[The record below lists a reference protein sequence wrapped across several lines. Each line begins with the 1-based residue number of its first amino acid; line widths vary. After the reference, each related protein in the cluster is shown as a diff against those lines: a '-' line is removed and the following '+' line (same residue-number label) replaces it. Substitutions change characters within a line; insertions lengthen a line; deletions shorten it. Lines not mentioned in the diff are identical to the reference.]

1 MSNEVISMPPKGEKR
16 KQQIIDTAKDMF
28 ITRGFQST
36 HIGQVCEELDI
47 ARGTVYQY
55 FSNKKEILY
64 AILETVAETIEDI
77 LDPDDLKEFLK
88 MKPENETIV
97 KFIDNR
103 ISSCLAVISDE
114 PIVIRL
120 IYRDIAG
127 IDDEVSEK
135 VSEFLEKVTQ
145 VISKEIDV
153 LRINHI
159 FKSEIEPDIAASMLL
174 GGVMMIVYQYSNK
187 NKNYLD
193 QTVTK
198 AMSVLYLHGVYET
211 VS

>member
-1 MSNEVISMPPKGEKR
+1 MPPKGEKR

-64 AILETVAETIEDI
+64 AILDTVAETIEDI
-77 LDPDDLKEFLK
+77 LDPDDLKDFLR
-88 MKPENETIV
+88 MKPENDVMV

-103 ISSCLAVISDE
+103 IASCLSVISDE

-127 IDDEVSEK
+127 IDEEVSEK
-135 VSEFLEKVTQ
+135 VSEFLEKITM
-145 VISKEIDV
+145 VISKEIEI
-153 LRINHI
+153 LRNNHI
-159 FKSEIEPDIAASMLL
+159 FKNEIEPDIAASMLV

-187 NKNYLD
+187 NKDYLD
-193 QTVTK
+193 KAVTK
-198 AMSVLYLHGVYET
+198 AMSVLYLHGVYE
-211 VS
+211 SAS

>member
-1 MSNEVISMPPKGEKR
+1 MPPKGEKR

-28 ITRGFQST
+28 INRGFQST

-64 AILETVAETIEDI
+64 AILESVAETIEDI
-77 LDPDDLKEFLK
+77 LDPDDLKDFLK
-88 MKPENETIV
+88 MKPENEVIV

-103 ISSCLAVISDE
+103 ISSCLGVISNE

-127 IDDEVSEK
+127 IDEEVSEK
-135 VSEFLEKVTQ
+135 VSEFLEKITM
-145 VISKEIDV
+145 VISKEIEV
-153 LRINHI
+153 LRNNNI
-159 FKSEIEPDIAASMLL
+159 FKSEIEPDIAASMLV
-174 GGVMMIVYQYSNK
+174 GGVMMIVYQYSNN
-187 NKNYLD
+187 NKDYLD
-193 QTVTK
+193 KAVTK
-198 AMSVLYLHGVYET
+198 AMSVLYLHGVYE
-211 VS
+211 SMS

>member
-1 MSNEVISMPPKGEKR
+1 MPPKGEKR
-16 KQQIIDTAKDMF
+16 KQQIIDIAKDMF

-77 LDPDDLKEFLK
+77 LDPDDLKEFLRI
-88 MKPENETIV
+88 KPDHATII
-97 KFIDNR
+97 KFVDNR
-103 ISSCLAVISDE
+103 ISSCLSVFASE

-127 IDDEVSEK
+127 IDEEVSVK
-135 VSEFLEKVTQ
+135 VAIFLEKISSI
-145 VISKEIDV
+145 ISKEIEV
-153 LRINHI
+153 LRNNNI
-159 FKSEIEPDIAASMLL
+159 FKSEIEPDIAASMLV
-174 GGVMMIVYQYSNK
+174 GGIMMIVYKYSVK
-187 NKNYLD
+187 NKDYQNKV
-193 QTVTK
+193 VTK
-198 AMSVLYLHGVYET
+198 AMSVLYLHGVYENFA
-211 VS
+211 

>member
-1 MSNEVISMPPKGEKR
+1 MPPKGEKR

-64 AILETVAETIEDI
+64 AILDTVAETIEDI
-77 LDPDDLKEFLK
+77 LDPDDLKEFLR
-88 MKPENETIV
+88 MKPENDTIV

-103 ISSCLAVISDE
+103 IASCLGVISDE

-127 IDDEVSEK
+127 IDEEVSEK
-135 VSEFLEKVTQ
+135 VSEFLEKITM
-145 VISKEIDV
+145 VISKEIEV
-153 LRINHI
+153 LRNNHI
-159 FKSEIEPDIAASMLL
+159 FKSEIEPDIAASMLV

-193 QTVTK
+193 QAVTK
-198 AMSVLYLHGVYET
+198 AMSSTLPSWRL
-211 VS
+211 

>member
-1 MSNEVISMPPKGEKR
+1 MPPKGEKR

-28 ITRGFQST
+28 INRGFQST

-77 LDPDDLKEFLK
+77 LDPDDLKEFLRL
-88 MKPENETIV
+88 KPDNETIV
-97 KFIDNR
+97 KFIDKR
-103 ISSCLAVISDE
+103 IYSCLGVFSAE

-120 IYRDIAG
+120 IYRDIVG
-127 IDDEVSEK
+127 IDEEVSVK
-135 VSEFLEKVTQ
+135 VSEFLENITQ
-145 VISKEIDV
+145 IISKEIEV

-159 FKSEIEPDIAASMLL
+159 FKSEIEADIAASMLV
-174 GGVMMIVYQYSNK
+174 GGVMMIVYQYSTK
-187 NKNYLD
+187 SKDYLD
-193 QTVTK
+193 KAVTK
-198 AMSVLYLHGVYET
+198 AMSVLYLHGVYE
-211 VS
+211 SIS